1 MISPAARA
9 PQKNRSAFPLHDEN
23 SAAWQRLLSW
33 RLFRASRALAAEA
46 MRTDLERF
54 FNPRSIAI
62 IGASRDFMTISGQPL
77 KHLQSHHY
85 QGRLYPVNPRYP
97 EVGGVKC
104 YASLAEVP
112 ETPDLVLILV
122 NASRVADML
131 RQCGEKRVPY
141 VIIFSSGFS
150 EMGGEGVR
158 LQQELSEIARSHDIG
173 VIGPNCQ
180 GMMNVADGV
189 FAGFGSVFFT
199 DYEPGAVSMVS
210 QSGGFGFSVMNLS
223 SKDGGLPFRQMV
235 TTGNEIGVSTLDF
248 IDYFIQDPKT
258 RIIAGYL
265 EGAKD
270 ARRLPEIGQKAL
282 AAGKP
287 ILMWKVGNTEQ
298 GQKAA
303 ASHTANLGGAMAL
316 YKAAFRQHGIIQV
329 EDIQD
334 VVDYGRAFGSG
345 RLPEGNRLAIITI
358 SGGAGI
364 LMTDECI
371 GRGMRM
377 AELAP
382 ATVAKLREFVPS
394 FGSLNNPVDV
404 TAAIFNDLSLINRTL
419 QAIVDDPGVDCIA
432 MINASLQGEIAKK
445 IAAEIVAVAGRTDKP
460 ICIAWSARDVMAPEA
475 YAALDAARIPHYK
488 SPVRCGR
495 AMAAVSWYA
504 EVKRRNEA
512 RRGEKPLA
520 ISKPAAA
527 GILAGRSGDVA
538 EHAAKR
544 VLAEYG
550 IPVTGEAL
558 ATSRQEAVA
567 AAKRIGY
574 PVAIKVQSPDISHKT
589 EARAV
594 RLGIATGSELEAAY
608 EEVLANARAYQK
620 DARIEGVLVQEMVQ
634 SGVETILG
642 VTNDPLFGPAVMFG
656 LGGIFAEVLK
666 DVSFRL
672 APVTPAV
679 ARDMIEEIA
688 GYPLLAGAR
697 GKPPADIAALA
708 DAIVR
713 LSALAMDLKD
723 RVSELDINPLFVFAE
738 GEGVKA
744 ADALIKVKA

>member
-1 MISPAARA
+1 
-9 PQKNRSAFPLHDEN
+9 
-23 SAAWQRLLSW
+23 
-33 RLFRASRALAAEA
+33 

-54 FNPRSIAI
+54 FNPGSIAI
-62 IGASRDFMTISGQPL
+62 IGASQDFMTISGQPL

-85 QGRLYPVNPRYP
+85 QGRLYPVNPRYQ
-97 EVGGVKC
+97 EVAGVKC
-104 YASLAEVP
+104 YPALAGLP

-122 NASRVADML
+122 NAARVADML
-131 RQCGEKRVPY
+131 QQCGEKGVPY

-150 EMGGEGVR
+150 EMGGEGVK
-158 LQQELSEIARSHDIG
+158 LQRQLAEIARRYEIG

-199 DYEPGAVSMVS
+199 DYEPGRVSMVS

-235 TTGNEIGVSTLDF
+235 TTGNEIGISTLDF
-248 IDYFIQDPKT
+248 INYYIQDPNT
-258 RIIAGYL
+258 EIIVCYL

-270 ARRLPEIGQKAL
+270 AWRLPEIGQKAL

-316 YKAAFRQHGIIQV
+316 YKAAFRQNGIIQV

-334 VVDYGRAFGSG
+334 VVDYGRAFRNG
-345 RLPEGNRLAIITI
+345 RLPKGNRLAIITI

-371 GRGMRM
+371 GRGMRL
-377 AELAP
+377 ADLAP
-382 ATVAKLREFVPS
+382 ETVAKLREFVPS
-394 FGSLNNPVDV
+394 FGSINNPVDV
-404 TAAIFNDLSLINRTL
+404 TAAIFNDLTLINRTL
-419 QAIVDDPGVDCIA
+419 QTIVDDPGVDCIA
-432 MINASLQGEIAKK
+432 MINASLQGEIANK
-445 IAAEIVAVAGRTDKP
+445 IAAEIVAVSGKTAKP
-460 ICIAWSARDVMAPEA
+460 IYIAWSARDVMAPQA
-475 YAALDAARIPHYK
+475 YSALEAARIPHYK

-504 EVKRRNEA
+504 EAKRR
-512 RRGEKPLA
+512 RDRQSGEKALTL
-520 ISKPAAA
+520 SSA
-527 GILAGRSGDVA
+527 GARKALDGRTADVS
-538 EHAAKR
+538 EYQAKR
-544 VLAEYG
+544 ILSEYG
-550 IPVTGEAL
+550 IAVTQEELATTREQAL
-558 ATSRQEAVA
+558 AV
-567 AAKRIGY
+567 AKRIGY

-594 RLGIATGSELEAAY
+594 RLNIGSDRELALAF
-608 EEVLANARAYQK
+608 EEVLSNARAYRK
-620 DARIEGVLVQEMVQ
+620 DASIEGVLIQEMVTD
-634 SGVETILG
+634 GLEAILG

-672 APVTPAV
+672 APVTPSV
-679 ARDMIEEIA
+679 AREMIEEIA
-688 GYPLLAGAR
+688 GYPVLAGAR
-697 GKPPADIAALA
+697 GRPRADVDALV

-713 LSALAMDLKD
+713 LSALAVDLKD
-723 RVSELDINPLFVFAE
+723 RVAELDINPLFVFAE
-738 GEGVKA
+738 GRGVKA
-744 ADALIKVKA
+744 ADALIKPVTK

>member
-1 MISPAARA
+1 
-9 PQKNRSAFPLHDEN
+9 
-23 SAAWQRLLSW
+23 
-33 RLFRASRALAAEA
+33 

-54 FNPRSIAI
+54 FNPGSIAI
-62 IGASRDFMTISGQPL
+62 IGASQDFMTISGQPL

-85 QGRLYPVNPRYP
+85 QGRLYPVNPRYQ
-97 EVGGVKC
+97 EVAGVKC
-104 YASLAEVP
+104 YPALAGLP

-122 NASRVADML
+122 NAARVADML
-131 RQCGEKRVPY
+131 QQCGEKGVPY

-150 EMGGEGVR
+150 EMGGEGVK
-158 LQQELSEIARSHDIG
+158 LQRQLAEIARRYEIG

-199 DYEPGAVSMVS
+199 DYEPGRVSMVS

-235 TTGNEIGVSTLDF
+235 TTGNEIGISTLDF
-248 IDYFIQDPKT
+248 INYYIQDPNT
-258 RIIAGYL
+258 EIIVCYL

-270 ARRLPEIGQKAL
+270 AWRLPEIGQKAL

-316 YKAAFRQHGIIQV
+316 YKAAFRQNGIIQV

-334 VVDYGRAFGSG
+334 VVDYGRAFRNG
-345 RLPEGNRLAIITI
+345 RLPKGNRLAIITI

-371 GRGMRM
+371 GRGMRL
-377 AELAP
+377 ADLAP
-382 ATVAKLREFVPS
+382 ETVAKLREFVPS
-394 FGSLNNPVDV
+394 FGSINNPVDV
-404 TAAIFNDLSLINRTL
+404 TAAIFNDLTLINRTL
-419 QAIVDDPGVDCIA
+419 QIIVDDPGVDCIA
-432 MINASLQGEIAKK
+432 MINASLQGEIANK
-445 IAAEIVAVAGRTDKP
+445 IAAEIVAVSGKTAKP
-460 ICIAWSARDVMAPEA
+460 IYIAWSARDVMAPQA
-475 YAALDAARIPHYK
+475 YSALEAARIPHYK

-504 EVKRRNEA
+504 EAKRR
-512 RRGEKPLA
+512 RDRQSGEKALTL
-520 ISKPAAA
+520 SSA
-527 GILAGRSGDVA
+527 GARKALDGRTADVS
-538 EHAAKR
+538 EYQAKR
-544 VLAEYG
+544 ILSEYG
-550 IPVTGEAL
+550 IAVTQEELATTREQAL
-558 ATSRQEAVA
+558 AV
-567 AAKRIGY
+567 AKRIGY

-589 EARAV
+589 EARAA
-594 RLGIATGSELEAAY
+594 RLNIGSDRELALAF
-608 EEVLANARAYQK
+608 EEVLSNARAYRK
-620 DARIEGVLVQEMVQ
+620 DASIEGVLIQEMVTD
-634 SGVETILG
+634 GLEAILG

-672 APVTPAV
+672 APVTPSV
-679 ARDMIEEIA
+679 AREMIEEIA
-688 GYPLLAGAR
+688 GYPVLAGAR
-697 GKPPADIAALA
+697 GRPRADVDALV

-713 LSALAMDLKD
+713 LSALAVDLKD
-723 RVSELDINPLFVFAE
+723 RVAELDINPLFVFAE
-738 GEGVKA
+738 GRGVKA
-744 ADALIKVKA
+744 ADALIKPVTK

>member
-1 MISPAARA
+1 
-9 PQKNRSAFPLHDEN
+9 
-23 SAAWQRLLSW
+23 
-33 RLFRASRALAAEA
+33 

-62 IGASRDFMTISGQPL
+62 IGASQDFMTISGQPL

-85 QGRLYPVNPRYP
+85 KGKLYPVNPRYQD
-97 EVGGVKC
+97 VAGVKC
-104 YASLAEVP
+104 YPSLAEVP

-131 RQCGEKRVPY
+131 RQCGAKGVPY

-150 EMGGEGVR
+150 EMGGEGVK
-158 LQQELSEIARSHDIG
+158 LQQQLMEITRAHDIG

-199 DYEPGAVSMVS
+199 DYEPGRVSMVS

-248 IDYFIQDPKT
+248 IDYFIQDPKSD
-258 RIIAGYL
+258 IIAGYL

-270 ARRLPEIGQKAL
+270 AWRLPEIGQKAL

-316 YKAAFRQHGIIQV
+316 YQAAFKQNGIIQV

-334 VVDYGRAFGSG
+334 VVDYGRAFRSG
-345 RLPEGNRLAIITI
+345 RLPRGNRLAIITI

-371 GRGMRM
+371 GRGMRL
-377 AELAP
+377 ADLAP
-382 ATVAKLREFVPS
+382 ETVAKLREFVPS
-394 FGSLNNPVDV
+394 FGSINNPVDV

-432 MINASLQGEIAKK
+432 MINASLQGEIANK
-445 IAAEIVAVAGRTDKP
+445 IAAEIVAVAGKTDKP
-460 ICIAWSARDVMAPEA
+460 IYIAWSARDVMAPEA
-475 YAALDAARIPHYK
+475 YAALEAARIPHYK

-504 EVKRRNEA
+504 EAKRRRDRQSREKALILSSTVA
-512 RRGEKPLA
+512 RKA
-520 ISKPAAA
+520 
-527 GILAGRSGDVA
+527 LAGKTADVT
-538 EHAAKR
+538 EYNAKR
-544 VLAEYG
+544 ILAEYG
-550 IPVTGEAL
+550 IPVTQEEL
-558 ATSRQEAVA
+558 ATTKDRALEV
-567 AAKRIGY
+567 AKRIGY

-594 RLGIATGSELEAAY
+594 RLNIGSDGELALAY
-608 EEVLANARAYQK
+608 EEVLSNARAYK
-620 DARIEGVLVQEMVQ
+620 ESARIEGVLVQEMIKD
-634 SGVETILG
+634 GLEAILG

-672 APVTPAV
+672 APVTPSV
-679 ARDMIEEIA
+679 AREMVEEIA
-688 GYPLLAGAR
+688 GYPMLAGAR
-697 GKPPADIAALA
+697 GKPRADVDALA

-713 LSALAMDLKD
+713 LSALAVDLKD
-723 RVSELDINPLFVFAE
+723 HVAELDINPLFVFE
-738 GEGVKA
+738 QGKGVKA
-744 ADALIKVKA
+744 ADALIRPKTGN

>member
-1 MISPAARA
+1 
-9 PQKNRSAFPLHDEN
+9 
-23 SAAWQRLLSW
+23 
-33 RLFRASRALAAEA
+33 
-46 MRTDLERF
+46 MRTDLEHF

-62 IGASRDFMTISGQPL
+62 IGASQDFMTISGQPL

-85 QGRLYPVNPRYP
+85 QGRLYPINPRYQ
-97 EVGGVKC
+97 EVAGVKC
-104 YASLAEVP
+104 YPSLTELP

-131 RQCGEKRVPY
+131 KQCGEKGVPY

-150 EMGGEGVR
+150 EMGGEGVK
-158 LQQELSEIARSHDIG
+158 LQRQLAEIARQFKIG

-180 GMMNVADGV
+180 GMMNIADGV
-189 FAGFGSVFFT
+189 YAGFGSVFFT
-199 DYEPGAVSMVS
+199 DYESGRVSMVS

-258 RIIAGYL
+258 DIIAGYL

-270 ARRLPEIGQKAL
+270 AWRLPAIGQKAL

-316 YKAAFRQHGIIQV
+316 YKAAFKQNGIIQV

-334 VVDYGRAFGSG
+334 VVDYGRAFRNG
-345 RLPEGNRLAIITI
+345 RLPQGNRLAIITI

-371 GRGMRM
+371 GRGMRL
-377 AELAP
+377 ADLAP
-382 ATVAKLREFVPS
+382 ETAARLREFVPS
-394 FGSLNNPVDV
+394 FGSINNPVDV

-419 QAIVDDPGVDCIA
+419 QTIVDDPGVDCIA
-432 MINASLQGEIAKK
+432 MINASLQGEIANK
-445 IAAEIVAVAGRTDKP
+445 IAAEIVAVAGKTDKP
-460 ICIAWSARDVMAPEA
+460 IYITWSARDVMAPEA
-475 YAALDAARIPHYK
+475 YAALEAARIPHYK

-495 AMAAVSWYA
+495 ALAAVSWYA
-504 EVKRRNEA
+504 ESKRRNEA
-512 RRGEKPLA
+512 RRAERPLTLN
-520 ISKPAAA
+520 KPAAA
-527 GILAGRSGDVA
+527 KMLAGKTGDVA

-550 IPVTGEAL
+550 IPVTQEELATTKDQAL
-558 ATSRQEAVA
+558 AIAN
-567 AAKRIGY
+567 RIGY

-594 RLGIATGSELEAAY
+594 RLNITSDGELTIAY
-608 EEVLANARAYQK
+608 EEILGNARAYKK
-620 DARIEGVLVQEMVQ
+620 DARIEGVLVQEMVRD
-634 SGVETILG
+634 GVEAILG
-642 VTNDPLFGPAVMFG
+642 ISNDPLFGPAVMFG

-672 APVTPAV
+672 APVTPSV
-679 ARDMIEEIA
+679 AREMVEEIA
-688 GYPLLAGAR
+688 GYPVLAGAR
-697 GKPPADIAALA
+697 GRPRADVDALV

-713 LSALAMDLKD
+713 LSALAIDLKD
-723 RVSELDINPLFVFAE
+723 HVGELDINPLFVFPA
-738 GEGVKA
+738 GRGVKA
-744 ADALIKVKA
+744 ADALIRPKTAEQKK

>member
-1 MISPAARA
+1 
-9 PQKNRSAFPLHDEN
+9 
-23 SAAWQRLLSW
+23 
-33 RLFRASRALAAEA
+33 

-54 FNPRSIAI
+54 FNPASIAI
-62 IGASRDFMTISGQPL
+62 IGASQDFITISGQPL

-85 QGRLYPVNPRYP
+85 KGRLYPVNPRYP

-104 YASLAEVP
+104 YPSLAEVP

-131 RQCGEKRVPY
+131 RQCGAKGVPF

-158 LQQELSEIARSHDIG
+158 LQRELAQIAQQHRIG

-199 DYEPGAVSMVS
+199 DYEPGRVSMVS

-248 IDYFIQDPKT
+248 MEYFIRDPHT
-258 RIIAGYL
+258 DLIAGYL

-270 ARRLPEIGQKAL
+270 AHRLPEIGQKAL

-316 YKAAFRQHGIIQV
+316 YKAAFRQNGIIQV

-334 VVDYGRAFGSG
+334 VVDCGRAFRSG
-345 RLPEGNRLAIITI
+345 RLPKGNRLAIITI

-371 GRGMRM
+371 GRGMRL

-382 ATVAKLREFVPS
+382 QTVAKLREFVPS
-394 FGSLNNPVDV
+394 FGSINNPVDV
-404 TAAIFNDLSLINRTL
+404 TAAIFNDLTLINRTL

-432 MINASLQGEIAKK
+432 MINASLQGEIARK
-445 IAAEIVAVAGRTDKP
+445 IAAEIVAVSAKTDKP
-460 ICIAWSARDVMAPEA
+460 IYIAWSARDAMAPEA
-475 YAALDAARIPHYK
+475 YAALEAARIPHYK

-504 EVKRRNEA
+504 EAVRR
-512 RRGEKPLA
+512 RQRQLDEKPLA
-520 ISKPAAA
+520 LSSARAREM
-527 GILAGRSGDVA
+527 LAGKAADVT
-538 EHAAKR
+538 EYQAKR
-544 VLAEYG
+544 ILSEYG
-550 IPVTGEAL
+550 IGVTQEEL
-558 ATSRQEAVA
+558 ATTKEQALTI
-567 AAKRIGY
+567 AKRIGY
-574 PVAIKVQSPDISHKT
+574 PVAIKVQSPDIPHKT

-594 RLGIATGSELEAAY
+594 RLNIESDAELAAAY
-608 EEVLANARAYQK
+608 EEVLGNARAYNK
-620 DARIEGVLVQEMVQ
+620 SAGIEGILVQEMIKD
-634 SGVETILG
+634 GLEAILG

-672 APVTPAV
+672 APVTPSV
-679 ARDMIEEIA
+679 AREMVEEVA
-688 GYPLLAGAR
+688 GYPVLAGAR
-697 GKPPADIAALA
+697 GRPRADVDALA

-713 LSALAMDLKD
+713 LSALAIDLKD
-723 RVSELDINPLFVFAE
+723 TISELDVNPLFVFPA
-738 GEGVKA
+738 GRGVKA
-744 ADALIKVKA
+744 ADALIRPKK